1 MMSADPDKAR
11 YVIIVNDVIIENGRK
26 CTTVGTN
33 KRYPHGLAVK
43 VVGDSAMA
51 R

>member
-1 MMSADPDKAR
+1 MMSADPDKAT
-11 YVIIVNDVIIENGRK
+11 YVITVNDVIIENGMR
-26 CTTVGTN
+26 CTTVGTS

-43 VVGDSAMA
+43 VVGESAIA